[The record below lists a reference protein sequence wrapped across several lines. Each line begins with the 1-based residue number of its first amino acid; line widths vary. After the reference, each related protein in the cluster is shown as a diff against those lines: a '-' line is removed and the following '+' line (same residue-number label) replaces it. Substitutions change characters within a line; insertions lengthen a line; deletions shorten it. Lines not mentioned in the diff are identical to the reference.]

1 MKYLVFVLVLGGLT
15 GAASAQ
21 WSDNFDSYAT
31 GSQMHGQGG
40 WKGWQNDPGS
50 GALTSSFQALS
61 APNSVAIGG
70 GSDLV
75 HEYSGVTSGAWTY
88 YANVFMPT
96 GRTGTTYFILMNR
109 YSDAGGFQNGWWS
122 VELGLAANGGVLDN
136 LRSETPR
143 TMNVGAWNEIR
154 VDFDL
159 TANTQ
164 STFINGDLLSAG
176 TWTTDG
182 NSQLNL
188 AVVDLYAGN
197 TSNVF
202 YDNLRLVPEPTTMA
216 ALSLGVLAFIRRRRK

>member
-50 GALTSSFQALS
+50 GALTSSAQALS

-70 GSDLV
+70 SSDLV

-164 STFINGDLLSAG
+164 STFINGDLLSTG

-202 YDNLRLVPEPTTMA
+202 YDNMRLVPEPTTMA

>member
-50 GALTSSFQALS
+50 GALTSSAQALS

-70 GSDLV
+70 SSDLV

-164 STFINGDLLSAG
+164 STFINGDLLSTG
-176 TWTTDG
+176 SWTTDA
-182 NSQLNL
+182 NSQLSL
-188 AVVDLYAGN
+188 RVVDLYAGG

-202 YDNLRLVPEPTTMA
+202 FDNMRLVPEPTTMA